1 MITGI
6 VFSTTLMSLAT
17 KPKTPVN
24 VSEYIQSV
32 TVNLTWTC
40 FFFLFEGKP
49 YADFGIMLIC
59 IRIGMQQGGYRRRFE
74 A

>member
-40 FFFLFEGKP
+40 FFFFLKEN
-49 YADFGIMLIC
+49 L
-59 IRIGMQQGGYRRRFE
+59 MQTL
-74 A
+74 ASC

>member
-1 MITGI
+1 MIT
-6 VFSTTLMSLAT
+6 
-17 KPKTPVN
+17 
-24 VSEYIQSV
+24 EYIQSV

-59 IRIGMQQGGYRRRFE
+59 IGIGMQGGYRRKFQ
-74 A
+74 AKN